1 MRKVLSFVLVLSLVL
16 GSFGMAFAA
25 PLSDVAGKDFEEAV
39 SVLTDLGVVSGYPD
53 GTYKPDN
60 IVTRAE
66 MAVIVVRALG
76 LADYATGTAK
86 FSDMGG
92 HWSNPYVAYA
102 TSLGVIAGYPDGTFK
117 PDKTV
122 SYDEAATMLVA
133 ALGYTPD
140 SLVGTWPA
148 NYVTKAKT
156 LGILDGIKAGVAGAN
171 RGDIATMAFQTL
183 DQSVGKTDKDG
194 VWAPIVLKVG
204 PPAVYDNMLGRLDAK
219 MYAPGAGAYAPTAAD
234 PDDFIVLGT
243 EDSIINLKPYVGA
256 LVTAYANK
264 DDEII
269 AIKDVKSTFLT
280 GEFDVYAA
288 GNTFTADDVDY
299 DVVAMTAGFK
309 EFTNGKVDAAF
320 VGAGATEYKIAVDLS
335 GLKIKEVYSVSQWNV
350 SNSAQIT
357 ATQIAAMSK
366 DTPKLLNQTFTL
378 NDSKKIDTDSFELI
392 GVESLDKIVEDDIVY
407 VYTSLGVTPRITK
420 IEVSNEVI
428 TGEVT
433 KIQGGNKYTVNGK
446 AYKIAQVAAV
456 PGAPAPGGPGVGDEI
471 KAWIGPDGKIYDF
484 ETISGTANKLAAVVN
499 LGDGT
504 VGAGLGNTALKI
516 ELFMADGTSKVFT
529 AAKSKYDDQDAAGG
543 VIGAGPGTPDAWY
556 DNVIL
561 DNTVAAGS
569 ATWALQPGDV
579 VKYDINADGEISAL
593 TKVTLTGAS
602 AGTVKLTAKSTFDG
616 YDVNSNATVLTYT
629 DPTLVGGAPALP
641 FSTDADDYGV
651 TTVEKLLNSDLDDVS
666 FTTKNGKIDFL
677 YINSTSSSTDKIY
690 GVVTDTEENNSKAG
704 YGVDMLVGG
713 EAKYYNS
720 NTDYTA
726 FDDGTV
732 GANELGL
739 LYEIKF
745 DSAGDISL
753 TDVTGAAFATTIAKA
768 NVVSASGRIIN
779 IAGPAVRTLDKD
791 AVIYVWN
798 ATDGVYEVGSINDI
812 DDISTDAART
822 GIIIFDTDL
831 GADADDIYD
840 IVLVY

>member
-1 MRKVLSFVLVLSLVL
+1 
-16 GSFGMAFAA
+16 
-25 PLSDVAGKDFEEAV
+25 
-39 SVLTDLGVVSGYPD
+39 
-53 GTYKPDN
+53 
-60 IVTRAE
+60 

-86 FSDMGG
+86 FSDMAG

-219 MYAPGAGAYAPTAAD
+219 MYAPGVGAYAPTAAD
-234 PDDFIVLGT
+234 PDDFIVRGT

-288 GNTFTADDVDY
+288 GNTFTVDDVDY
-299 DVVAMTAGFK
+299 DVVAMTAGFL
-309 EFTNGKVDAAF
+309 EFTNGKVDGAF
-320 VGAGATEYKIAVDLS
+320 AGAPAKEYKIAVDLS
-335 GLKIKEVYSVSQWNV
+335 GLKIKDVYSVSQWTV
-350 SNSAQIT
+350 TNSAQIS
-357 ATQIAAMSK
+357 ASQIATITK
-366 DTPKLLNQTFTL
+366 DTPKLLNQTFAQ
-378 NDSKKIDTDSFELI
+378 NDSKKIDLDSFELV
-392 GVESLDKIVEDDIVY
+392 GVDSLDKIVEDDIVY
-407 VYTSLGVTPRITK
+407 VYAAGAPAKITK
-420 IEVSNEVI
+420 VEVCNDVI

-446 AYKIAQVAAV
+446 AYKISAVA
-456 PGAPAPGGPGVGDEI
+456 GAPAPGAPAVGDEI

-484 ETISGTANKLAAVVN
+484 ETVTGTANKLAAVVN
-499 LGDGT
+499 LGNGT

-529 AAKSKYDDQDAAGG
+529 AAKSKYDDQGTGATPGAAGTFD
-543 VIGAGPGTPDAWY
+543 PWYNGT
-556 DNVIL
+556 IL
-561 DNTVAAGS
+561 KS
-569 ATWALQPGDV
+569 ATGTLGKAEWALFPGDV
-579 VKYDINADGEISAL
+579 VKYDVNSDGEISAL
-593 TKVTLTGAS
+593 TKVGLTSASGA
-602 AGTVKLTAKSTFDG
+602 TVTLTAKGTFDG
-616 YDVNSNATVLTYT
+616 YEVNSNATILTYT
-629 DPTLVGGAPALP
+629 DAGAAGLP
-641 FSTDADDYGV
+641 YSTDADDYGISS
-651 TTVEKLLNSDLDDVS
+651 VEKLLKTDLDNVF
-666 FTTKNGKIDFL
+666 FTTKNDKIDFM
-677 YINSTSSSTDKIY
+677 YVNSTSSSTDKIY

-704 YGVDMLVGG
+704 YGVEMLVDGV
-713 EAKYYNS
+713 EKYYDS
-720 NTDYTA
+720 NTDYTG
-726 FDDGTV
+726 FDDGIV
-732 GANELGL
+732 APADGVNDFQL

-745 DSAGDISL
+745 DSAGDVSLANVTATLGISH
-753 TDVTGAAFATTIAKA
+753 AKA
-768 NVVSASGRIIN
+768 IVASASGRVITVTGVG
-779 IAGPAVRTLDKD
+779 ARTLDKD
-791 AVIYVWN
+791 AVVYVWN
-798 ATDGVYEVGSINDI
+798 VKDGVYEVGSISDI
-812 DDISTDAART
+812 DGIAADATRT
-822 GIIIFDTDL
+822 GIVLFDTDL
-831 GADADDIYD
+831 GTDADSIYD

>member
-16 GSFGMAFAA
+16 GSFAMAFAA
-25 PLSDVAGKDFEEAV
+25 PLSDIAGKDFEEAV
-39 SVLTDLGVVSGYPD
+39 TVLTDLGVVSGYPD

-86 FSDMGG
+86 FSDMAG

-219 MYAPGAGAYAPTAAD
+219 MYAPGAGAYAPTVAD

-288 GNTFTADDVDY
+288 GNTFTADSVDY

-309 EFTNGKVDAAF
+309 EFTNGKVDGAF

-335 GLKIKEVYSVSQWNV
+335 GLKIKDVYSVSKWTV

-366 DTPKLLNQTFTL
+366 DTPKLLNQTFAL
-378 NDSKKIDTDSFELI
+378 NDSKKIDLDSFELV
-392 GVESLDKIVEDDIVY
+392 GVASLDKIAEDDIVY
-407 VYTSLGVTPRITK
+407 VYIAGAPAKITK
-420 IEVSNEVI
+420 VEVCNDVI

-446 AYKIAQVAAV
+446 AYKISAVA
-456 PGAPAPGGPGVGDEI
+456 GAPAPGAPAVGDEI

-484 ETISGTANKLAAVVN
+484 ETVTGTANKLAAVVN
-499 LGDGT
+499 LGNGT

-529 AAKSKYDDQDAAGG
+529 VAKSKYDAA
-543 VIGAGPGTPDAWY
+543 ADPWYGTLLAAW
-556 DNVIL
+556 NGT
-561 DNTVAAGS
+561 N
-569 ATWALQPGDV
+569 ATWTLVAGDV
-579 VKYDINADGEISAL
+579 VKYDVNSDGEISAL
-593 TKVTLTGAS
+593 TKVGLTLAS
-602 AGTVKLTAKSTFDG
+602 AATVTLTAKGTFDG
-616 YDVNSNATVLTYT
+616 YEVNSNATIITYT
-629 DPTLVGGAPALP
+629 DAGAPGLP
-641 FSTDADDYGV
+641 YSTEADDYGISS
-651 TTVEKLLNSDLDDVS
+651 VEKLLKTDLDNVF
-666 FTTKNGKIDFL
+666 FTTKNDKIDFM
-677 YINSTSSSTDKIY
+677 YVNSTSSSTDKIY

-704 YGVDMLVGG
+704 YGVDMLVDGV
-713 EAKYYNS
+713 EKYYNS
-720 NTDYTA
+720 NTDYTG
-726 FDDGTV
+726 FDDGIV
-732 GANELGL
+732 APADGVNDFKL

-753 TDVTGAAFATTIAKA
+753 TDVTVALGTAHAKA
-768 NVVSASGRIIN
+768 IVASASGRVITVTGVG
-779 IAGPAVRTLDKD
+779 ARTLDKD
-791 AVIYVWN
+791 AVVYVWN
-798 ATDGVYEVGSINDI
+798 VKDGVYEVGSISDI
-812 DDISTDAART
+812 DGIATDATRT
-822 GIIIFDTDL
+822 GIVLFDTDL
-831 GADADDIYD
+831 GADADGIFD
-840 IVLVY
+840 IVLVN

>member
-16 GSFGMAFAA
+16 GSLGMAFAA
-25 PLSDVAGKDFEEAV
+25 PMSDVAGKDFEEAV
-39 SVLTDLGVVSGYPD
+39 SVLSDLGVVTGYPD

-92 HWSNPYVAYA
+92 HWANPYVAYA

-133 ALGYTPD
+133 ALGYTAD

-148 NYVTKAKT
+148 NFVTKAKT

-171 RGDIATMAFQTL
+171 RGDIATMTFQTL
-183 DQSVGKTDKDG
+183 DQNIGKTDKDG
-194 VWAPIVLKVG
+194 VWAAIELKAG
-204 PPAVYDNMLGRLDAK
+204 PPKVFDKMLGRLDAK

-234 PDDFIVLGT
+234 ADDFIVLGT
-243 EDSIINLKPYVGA
+243 EDSIINLKPFVGA

-269 AIKDVKSTFLT
+269 AIKEVKSTFLT
-280 GEFDVYAA
+280 GEFDAYGA
-288 GNTFTADDVDY
+288 GNTFTADDVKY

-309 EFTNGKVDAAF
+309 AFTNGKVDALFA
-320 VGAGATEYKIAVDLS
+320 GAGAKEYKIAVDLS
-335 GLKIKEVYSVSQWNV
+335 GLKVKDVYSVAEWTV
-350 SNSAQIT
+350 SNSAQIS

-378 NDSKKIDTDSFELI
+378 NDSKKIDTDSFELV
-392 GVESLDKIVEDDIVY
+392 GVESLDKIVEDDVVY
-407 VYTSLGVTPRITK
+407 VYTGAGKITK
-420 IEVSNEVI
+420 VEVCNDVV

-433 KIQGGNKYTVNGK
+433 KIQGGSKYTVNGK
-446 AYKIAQVAAV
+446 AYKISAVA
-456 PGAPAPGGPGVGDEI
+456 GAPAPGAPGVGDEI

-484 ETISGTANKLAAVVN
+484 ETVSGTANKLAAVVN
-499 LGDGT
+499 LGNGT

-529 AAKSKYDDQDAAGG
+529 AAKSKYDTAADPWYGTLLAAWGG
-543 VIGAGPGTPDAWY
+543 G
-556 DNVIL
+556 N
-561 DNTVAAGS
+561 
-569 ATWALQPGDV
+569 ATWTLVAGDV
-579 VKYDINADGEISAL
+579 VKYDVNADGEISAL
-593 TKVTLTGAS
+593 TKVGLTGAS

-616 YDVNSNATVLTYT
+616 YDVNSNATVITYT
-629 DPTLVGGAPALP
+629 DAGAAGLP
-641 FSTDADDYGV
+641 FSTDADDYAI
-651 TTVEKLLNSDLDDVS
+651 TTVEKLLNSDLDNVF

-677 YINSTSSSTDKIY
+677 YVNSTSSSTDKIY

-704 YGVDMLVGG
+704 YGVDMLVDGA
-713 EAKYYNS
+713 AKYYNS
-720 NTDYTA
+720 NTDYTG
-726 FDDGTV
+726 FDDGIV
-732 GANELGL
+732 APADGVNDFKL

-753 TDVTGAAFATTIAKA
+753 TNVTAAAFATPIAKA
-768 NVVSASGRIIN
+768 NVTSASGRIIN

-798 ATDGVYEVGSINDI
+798 ATDGVYEVGSITDI
-812 DDISTDAART
+812 DEVSTVAART
-822 GIIIFDTDL
+822 GIILFDTDL
-831 GADADDIYD
+831 GADADGIYD